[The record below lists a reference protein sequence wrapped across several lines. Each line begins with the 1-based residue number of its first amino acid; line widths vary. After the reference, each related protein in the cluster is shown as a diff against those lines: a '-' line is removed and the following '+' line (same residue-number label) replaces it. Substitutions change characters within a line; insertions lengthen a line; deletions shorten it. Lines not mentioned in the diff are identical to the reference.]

1 MFSPKGDEFSEI
13 EQSGSYNLQVVGKD
27 NTIHYYTT
35 PATVAKQSSIIQA
48 ILEDIIEL
56 EITLDVVQPDTI
68 PFDIEGKIDY
78 NEIIIYKSSFEF
90 FMEHKFIIEDRLST
104 LEANGM
110 PLATKKLFV
119 VVRNI
124 YIKHCSVKDPD
135 EIIRLM
141 QEELKSD
148 LIAANSTSH
157 DNITFVPSII
167 FYVFS
172 ECKIF
177 KKPPL

>member
-13 EQSGSYNLQVVGKD
+13 KQSGSDNLQVVGKG
-27 NTIHYYTT
+27 NTINYYIS
-35 PATVAKQSSIIQA
+35 PAMVAKQSSIIQEV
-48 ILEDIIEL
+48 LEGIIEL
-56 EITLDVVQPDTI
+56 EITLDVVQLDTT

-78 NEIIIYKSSFEF
+78 NKISIYKNSFEF
-90 FMEHKFIIEDRLST
+90 FMEHKFIIEDRLNT
-104 LEANGM
+104 LETNGI
-110 PLATKKLFV
+110 PLATKRLFV
-119 VVRNI
+119 VVKNI
-124 YIKHCSVKDPD
+124 YIKYCSEKNPD

-148 LIAANSTSH
+148 LIAANITGH
-157 DNITFVPSII
+157 DNITFIPSII